1 MYDFNRQWLVNRFSE
16 IEKRILKALDQLD
29 DEQLNSS
36 IDDYSNNI
44 PTLLRHI
51 EGNIKERILNGINQ
65 QETTRDRA
73 TEFNRTYMTKSEAAL
88 LVQSN
93 FDRIIDLVKHISD
106 ETLERTQAVRG
117 KERTNMDILHQ
128 CATHYSEHMGQILY
142 ITKHIMNDQYITTS
156 I

>member
-1 MYDFNRQWLVNRFSE
+1 MYDFNRQWLVNKFSE
-16 IEKRILKALDQLD
+16 IEKRILKAIDQLD

>member
-1 MYDFNRQWLVNRFSE
+1 MYDFNRQWLVNKFSE

-142 ITKHIMNDQYITTS
+142 ITKHIMIDQYITTS